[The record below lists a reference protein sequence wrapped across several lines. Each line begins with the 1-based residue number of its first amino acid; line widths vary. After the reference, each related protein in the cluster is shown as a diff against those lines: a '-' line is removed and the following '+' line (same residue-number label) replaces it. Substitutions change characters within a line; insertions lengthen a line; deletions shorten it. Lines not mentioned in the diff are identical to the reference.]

1 VARSDHG
8 RAPATALV
16 LSGDVHHAYAAELVR
31 PDGLTTRVHQ
41 LTVSPLHN
49 QAPHPIRVGFRIGW
63 SRWARRLTAGLSR
76 LARVRPSELDW
87 AKQAGP
93 YFGNQ
98 LGELVLHDRQASFRL
113 FVTERDDANQERLRL
128 VAELPLSNSVA
139 AEVTG

>member
-1 VARSDHG
+1 M
-8 RAPATALV
+8 
-16 LSGDVHHAYAAELVR
+16 
-31 PDGLTTRVHQ
+31 
-41 LTVSPLHN
+41 
-49 QAPHPIRVGFRIGW
+49 
-63 SRWARRLTAGLSR
+63 
-76 LARVRPSELDW
+76 ARVRPSELDW

>member
-1 VARSDHG
+1 M
-8 RAPATALV
+8 
-16 LSGDVHHAYAAELVR
+16 
-31 PDGLTTRVHQ
+31 HQ

-63 SRWARRLTAGLSR
+63 SRWARRLTTGLAR

-98 LGELVLHDRQASFRL
+98 LGELVLHDRRASFRL
-113 FVTERDDANQERLRL
+113 FVIDRDDAGGERLQL
-128 VAELPLSNSVA
+128 VAELPLSDPVA

>member
-1 VARSDHG
+1 
-8 RAPATALV
+8 
-16 LSGDVHHAYAAELVR
+16 
-31 PDGLTTRVHQ
+31 VHQ

-63 SRWARRLTAGLSR
+63 SRWARRLTTGLSR

-87 AKQAGP
+87 AKRAGP

-98 LGELVLHDRQASFRL
+98 LGELVLNDRDVAFRL
-113 FVTERDDANQERLRL
+113 FVTARDGVGGARLQL
-128 VAELPLSNSVA
+128 VAELPLSDPVA